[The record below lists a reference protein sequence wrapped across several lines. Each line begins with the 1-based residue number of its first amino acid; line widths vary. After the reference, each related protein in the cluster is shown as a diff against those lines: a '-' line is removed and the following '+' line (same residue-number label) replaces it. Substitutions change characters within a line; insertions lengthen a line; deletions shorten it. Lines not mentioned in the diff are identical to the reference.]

1 MLPVVQKCK
10 ITTAHD
16 NLRTSQESGGILRR
30 EGKWISW
37 EQYLSGE
44 NVGIMVTAHSGT
56 VQRVRWYGLYCEAD
70 GWTWVIGWEGD
81 EETLHSRLCNFN
93 CHSDYF
99 KVVRWFAR
107 MCFTKFKMS
116 WMNWL
121 ELCTKGWGQQRGE
134 AIFLTPTKSC
144 ELKNTRWQSS

>member
-1 MLPVVQKCK
+1 MTSGDILFHATTKTQPKTDSAGVDIWYHFDMLPVVEKCK

-56 VQRVRWYGLYCEAD
+56 VQRVR
-70 GWTWVIGWEGD
+70 
-81 EETLHSRLCNFN
+81 
-93 CHSDYF
+93 
-99 KVVRWFAR
+99 
-107 MCFTKFKMS
+107 
-116 WMNWL
+116 
-121 ELCTKGWGQQRGE
+121 
-134 AIFLTPTKSC
+134 
-144 ELKNTRWQSS
+144 